1 MADLDATLAHLES
14 KGFTSDRIGV
24 IGFCFGG
31 RVAFLLAA
39 KRKIGAAATLYG
51 GGISV
56 ASTFLPFPALTDSIA
71 SMQTP
76 WLGMYGEADM
86 GVPQE
91 EVDLL
96 EQAMATGASVDY
108 KMIRYPDAGHAFHN
122 DTLPS
127 YNEKAA
133 KAAWSEAL
141 DWLSAHGVN

>member
-1 MADLDATLAHLES
+1 
-14 KGFTSDRIGV
+14 
-24 IGFCFGG
+24 
-31 RVAFLLAA
+31 
-39 KRKIGAAATLYG
+39 LYG

-71 SMQTP
+71 TMQTP

-96 EQAMATGASVDY
+96 EQAMAADASVEY
-108 KMIRYPDAGHAFHN
+108 KMIRYADAGHAFHN

-133 KAAWSEAL
+133 KAAWSQAL
-141 DWLSAHGVN
+141 DWLSAHGVD